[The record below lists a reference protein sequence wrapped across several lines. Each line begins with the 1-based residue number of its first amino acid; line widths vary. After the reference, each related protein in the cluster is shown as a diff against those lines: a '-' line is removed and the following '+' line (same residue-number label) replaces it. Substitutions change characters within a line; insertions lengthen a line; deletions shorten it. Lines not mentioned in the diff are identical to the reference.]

1 MSKVLMFPGQGAQ
14 FVGMA
19 KDLYEEESY
28 QAQLNNLQSQL
39 NQELLSLMFEG
50 PLETL
55 SETKNT
61 QPAIV
66 MHACSILENHSIDAD
81 FVLGHSLGEYIALV
95 ASGVIS
101 SEDAVKITRRRGEL
115 MQNAYPVGI
124 GAMAAIMGT
133 SRETIEK
140 ALKQVSN
147 DQIQLEI
154 ANINAPGQIV
164 VSGHKAAL
172 DQLIEQKSALNIKKI
187 IPLNVSGPFHS
198 SLMKIIADDFRT
210 FLDQF
215 SFNEPNMPVIQNVSA
230 LPSNSVE
237 KIKDLLVKQLY
248 GTVEFE
254 ASIEYL
260 LNQGATTFIEIG
272 PGKVLN
278 GLVKKIAK
286 ENGKS
291 VEIQSVSSLEEI
303 RSVLND

>member
-1 MSKVLMFPGQGAQ
+1 MFPGQGAQ

-19 KDLYEEESY
+19 KDLYKEKIY
-28 QAQLNNLQSQL
+28 QKNLDNYQKQLDQN
-39 NQELLSLMFEG
+39 LLSLMFEG
-50 PLETL
+50 PLEQL

-66 MHACSILENHSIDAD
+66 MHACSILENHPINAD

-101 SEDAVKITRRRGEL
+101 SEDAVKITRKRGEL
-115 MQNAYPVGI
+115 MQHAYPVGA

-133 SRETIEK
+133 SREIIEK
-140 ALKQVSN
+140 ALKAVSI
-147 DQIQLEI
+147 DDFQLEI

-164 VSGHKAAL
+164 VSGHKEAIDL
-172 DQLIEQKSALNIKKI
+172 LIEHKSELNIKKI

-198 SLMKIIADDFRT
+198 SLMKIIADDFRNY
-210 FLDQF
+210 LDQF
-215 SFNEPNMPVIQNVSA
+215 NFNMPNMPIIQNVTA
-230 LPSNSVE
+230 LPTDSVE
-237 KIKDLLVKQLY
+237 MIKDLLVKQLY

-254 ASIEYL
+254 ASIENL

-278 GLVKKIAK
+278 SLVKKIAK
-286 ENGKS
+286 ANGKT
-291 VEIQSVSSLEEI
+291 VEIHSISSLEDI